1 MRSVRPAGVVAL
13 ALLSSAVV
21 AMGLVAP
28 ASAYELVPPQQQG
41 RTHHDQHGEH
51 HLRGAHKQASTSAS
65 GSGLLSYH
73 GGKSGIGVTTGAPK
87 VYVVF
92 WGNQWGTQTTNVNGY
107 SVFSNDAMGV
117 APRVQGFL
125 KGLGTNGELWS
136 GVMTE
141 SCEGVAVGATSCPAS
156 AAHVGYPTGGAL
168 AGVLYDNAVAAPT
181 TASDTEIA
189 QEAVNAAVTFGNTTA
204 ASNRSAQYVI
214 VSPSG
219 LHPGGFNAP
228 LKWCAWH
235 DGTGGYG
242 VTSGAGGP
250 IAFTNLPYLTDVGG
264 SCGANYVNSG
274 TAGAADG
281 VTIVE
286 GHEYAE
292 TITDQLPSGGW
303 YDAAGYE
310 NGDKCAW
317 VGSISTSPFP
327 SNGAQNI
334 ALATGSF
341 PVQANFSNTANAC
354 AVAAPIVSGT
364 STTVTFNSTPG
375 NQSGPIGTP
384 VSVSA
389 AATSSD
395 VTKTITYSATGL
407 PGGLTINS
415 STGLISGTPNAA
427 ILSSPVKVTS
437 TTSDGAVASA
447 SFTWTISNLAGNTV
461 TVTAIATKSSGKG
474 KAATQAASATDNQAL
489 QKLTW
494 SATGLPAG
502 VTINATTGTMSGT
515 ATTAGSYTV
524 VAKATDLSAAFGT
537 TTFTW
542 NVTAPVVTNP
552 GAQSTA
558 RRTVVSLQIVAT
570 DPGATLT
577 YSASGLPTGLTINS
591 TTGLI
596 SGTTSSS
603 TATKNVSVTV
613 RDSNAVSTVVS
624 FQWRIV

>member
-28 ASAYELVPPQQQG
+28 ASAYELVPPTQL
-41 RTHHDQHGEH
+41 RSHHDQHGEH
-51 HLRGAHKQASTSAS
+51 HLRGANNRALTGAQ
-65 GSGLLSYH
+65 GSGLLTYH
-73 GGKSGIGVTTGAPK
+73 GGTGGIGVTTGAPK

-92 WGNQWGTQTTNVNGY
+92 WGSQWGAQGTDGNGNAT
-107 SVFSNDAMGV
+107 FSNDTLGV
-117 APRVQGFL
+117 APRVQAFL
-125 KGLGTNGELWS
+125 KGVGTNGELWS
-136 GVMTE
+136 GVMTQ
-141 SCEGVAVGATSCPAS
+141 SCEGVAVGATVCPAS
-156 AAHVGYPTGGAL
+156 APHVGYPTGGAL
-168 AGVLYDNAVAAPT
+168 AGVRYANATAAPT
-181 TASDTEIA
+181 TATDTQIA
-189 QEAVNAAVTFGNTTA
+189 QVAVDTAVSFGNTTA
-204 ASNRSAQYVI
+204 ASNRSAQYVV
-214 VSPSG
+214 VSFSG

-228 LKWCAWH
+228 LQWCAWH

-264 SCGANYVNSG
+264 SCGASYVNSG
-274 TAGAADG
+274 AAGALDG

-310 NGDKCAW
+310 NSDKCAW
-317 VGSISTSPFP
+317 VGGPAYT
-327 SNGAQNI
+327 NGAQNI
-334 ALATGSF
+334 TLATGSF
-341 PVQANFSNTANAC
+341 PVQANFSNVSNGC
-354 AVAAPIVSGT
+354 AITAPIFSSS

-415 STGLISGTPNAA
+415 STGVISGTPNAA

-447 SFTWTISNLAGNTV
+447 SFTWTVSNLAGNTV

-570 DPGATLT
+570 DPGATMT